1 MLDKNQVMLEAAQTS
16 SEQDRIAT
24 RQALQPLPSFSI
36 VIPTYQRRETVVLSV
51 QALGEVSFA
60 GIFDIIVVV
69 DGSTDGTADALRALR
84 MPVPLQVLEQ
94 HNAGA
99 AAARNAG
106 ALRAT
111 GDVVLFLDDD
121 MVADRDLLLKHAQ
134 SHLEGADAVLGHI
147 PLHPESIANRA
158 GASVGKWAEE
168 RLARLVAPGS
178 ELQVGDLLSG
188 QISVRRQLF
197 LSLGGFDQSFTR
209 DGGFGNEDLDFGCR
223 LLSGGSKVVFNPEAI
238 SWQRYVVTPDKY
250 LAQWRMAGRADVL
263 FARKHPGR
271 AQSAFTA
278 HGANKPLVR
287 LVLRPLSA
295 IAPVSRLMQRL
306 STSAAL
312 AMMEHRPKSRV
323 AYRMLVTARDLGYW
337 GNVAASGG
345 VPRARPVLVLAYHA
359 IADLKG
365 DKLLEPYCVP
375 PDEFRS
381 QLDLLLRRGFNFISA
396 AEFLSYMRGEQ
407 GLPSKPVL
415 LTFDDCYADLLTVA
429 GPILRE
435 RGIPALAFAVSSLL
449 GKSNLWD
456 QGKGGSAL
464 RLLEAEE
471 LKALADNGIT
481 IGAHT
486 ASHPDLTRLGGEDL
500 RAELAGA
507 AEALAQHGLPRP
519 QFMAYPYGRHD
530 AKVRQEAERSGYALA
545 FSLDGGRA
553 SRKSDRFAVPRTEI
567 RRGQAGWRLL
577 WRAVRAPGG
586 R

>member
-1 MLDKNQVMLEAAQTS
+1 MLYRNQAMLDAAQASLEEGQPTARPS
-16 SEQDRIAT
+16 
-24 RQALQPLPSFSI
+24 LQPLPSFSI
-36 VIPTYQRRETVVLSV
+36 VIPTYQRRDTVVSSV
-51 QALGEVSFA
+51 QALGEVSFD
-60 GIFDIIVVV
+60 GLFDIIVVV

-84 MPVPLQVLEQ
+84 LPVALQVLEQ
-94 HNAGA
+94 ENAGA

-134 SHLEGADAVLGHI
+134 SHLQGADAVLGHI
-147 PLHPESIANRA
+147 PLHPDSIASRA

-168 RLARLVAPGS
+168 RRARLVAPGS
-178 ELQVGDLLSG
+178 KLQIGDLLSG
-188 QISVRRQLF
+188 QISVRRDLF
-197 LSLGGFDQSFTR
+197 LRLGGFDQTFTR

-223 LLSGGSKVVFNPEAI
+223 LLSGGSKVVFNPDAI
-238 SWQRYVVTPDKY
+238 SWQRYVVTPEKY

-263 FARKHPGR
+263 FARKHPSR
-271 AQSAFTA
+271 ASSAFA
-278 HGANKPLVR
+278 GHGIDKPLAR

-295 IAPVSRLMQRL
+295 VAPVSWLAQRL

-312 AMMEHRPKSRV
+312 TAMKHRPQSRV

-337 GNVAASGG
+337 GNVAANGG

-365 DKLLEPYCVP
+365 DKLLESYCVP
-375 PDEFRS
+375 PEEFRS
-381 QLDLLLRRGFNFISA
+381 QLDLLLRQGFNFISA
-396 AEFLSYMRGEQ
+396 AEFLSYLCGEH

-449 GKSNLWD
+449 GKSNVWD
-456 QGKGGSAL
+456 QRKGGSVL
-464 RLLEAEE
+464 RLLDAEE
-471 LKALADNGIT
+471 LKALAEHGIT

-486 ASHPDLTRLGGEDL
+486 ASHPDLTRLADEDL

-507 AEALAQHGLPRP
+507 AEALARHGLPRP
-519 QFMAYPYGRHD
+519 QFVAYPYGRHN
-530 AKVRQEAERSGYALA
+530 AEVRQEAERSGYSLA

-577 WRAVRAPGG
+577 WRAIRAPGG